1 MKEVYHQKFL
11 SRLEIFW
18 KNAFPFIFH
27 LFFLLPL
34 FPSYFIRTVPRRFF
48 SASFS
53 RHSFP
58 PILNGQTGI
67 AFSPAFPIAPLK
79 HLATHCL
86 PVFVFF
92 DFLLILLPSN
102 LKTRRFAVVG
112 GIRRCLFTG
121 FFWARQSLEPA
132 GIIRA
137 GPQRPQPDGGH
148 WHVVVPRGRPP
159 GVRQPARPGGEV
171 CAVRRGQP
179 AAGAQHV
186 CGVVEERHAVPR
198 PEGHTV
204 KPSEEQGGQFLKRA
218 RVEIIDDNN

>member
-86 PVFVFF
+86 PVFVFLYF
-92 DFLLILLPSN
+92 FVIFAPLEFKDQEVRRRWRNKTVSLHRFLLGPPVPGACGHH
-102 LKTRRFAVVG
+102 T
-112 GIRRCLFTG
+112 C
-121 FFWARQSLEPA
+121 WASAAPA
-132 GIIRA
+132 
-137 GPQRPQPDGGH
+137 
-148 WHVVVPRGRPP
+148 
-159 GVRQPARPGGEV
+159 
-171 CAVRRGQP
+171 
-179 AAGAQHV
+179 
-186 CGVVEERHAVPR
+186 
-198 PEGHTV
+198 
-204 KPSEEQGGQFLKRA
+204 
-218 RVEIIDDNN
+218 